1 MREGREDFFFY
12 ETCQE
17 GRLIAHM
24 RWSTAYQLLVA
35 ACFVKGIE
43 GIAMANTDHVSTDAS
58 QCSVSI
64 GTLGTVTLRMS
75 DSELRNGCCIAIK
88 NVLLAA
94 KQRPQWFLGE
104 SGDSCTLPSLSRV
117 SKTKRTCQA

>member
-1 MREGREDFFFY
+1 
-12 ETCQE
+12 
-17 GRLIAHM
+17 M

-64 GTLGTVTLRMS
+64 GTLGTVILRMS

-88 NVLLAA
+88 NVLL
-94 KQRPQWFLGE
+94 
-104 SGDSCTLPSLSRV
+104 DSCTLPSLSRV